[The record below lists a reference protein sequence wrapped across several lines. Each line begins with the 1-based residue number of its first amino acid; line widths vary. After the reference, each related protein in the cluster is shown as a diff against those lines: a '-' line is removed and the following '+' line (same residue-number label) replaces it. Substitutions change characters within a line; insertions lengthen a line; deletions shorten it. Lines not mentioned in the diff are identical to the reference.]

1 MQQQDLRLQ
10 IQALEQLKIELDGFV
25 KDLENRG
32 NSYYQHVKALA
43 QSGLD
48 VNLTKTYESKYWQ
61 PDYAMLKQLSAHI
74 KQYDIKYVEKCIES
88 AKAALARYEH

>member
-10 IQALEQLKIELDGFV
+10 IQALEQLKIELNGFV

-48 VNLTKTYESKYWQ
+48 ITLTKTYESKYWQ
-61 PDYAMLKQLSAHI
+61 PDYAMLKQLSEHI
-74 KQYDIKYVEKCIES
+74 KQHDIKYVNKCIEG